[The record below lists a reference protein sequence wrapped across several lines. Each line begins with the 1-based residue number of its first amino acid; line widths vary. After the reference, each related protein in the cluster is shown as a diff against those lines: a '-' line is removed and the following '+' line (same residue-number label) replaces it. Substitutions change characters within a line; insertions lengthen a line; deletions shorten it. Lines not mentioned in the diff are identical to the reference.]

1 MFCSDSFNTNTV
13 VLKNHPFKYL
23 QLFSF
28 NTKDT
33 LLSLLCCCSVAQWCL
48 TLCNPMHTRLLC
60 PSLSPGVFLNS
71 CPLLWWC
78 HPTSSASV
86 APFSSSPQY
95 FPASGAF
102 PVNRLFVSG
111 GQSIGASASASVLP
125 MNIQG
130 WFPLGL
136 TALISLLSKGLSQEF
151 SPAPQFKSINSSVWS
166 NCHIHTCCCCC
177 C

>member
-1 MFCSDSFNTNTV
+1 MHSYFPLTLKIFFCLCFV
-13 VLKNHPFKYL
+13 VL
-23 QLFSF
+23 
-28 NTKDT
+28 
-33 LLSLLCCCSVAQWCL
+33 LLSHVWLFVTPCTAAHQA
-48 TLCNPMHTRLLC
+48 
-60 PSLSPGVFLNS
+60 SLSFTISWSFSNS
-71 CPLLWWC
+71 CTLIWWC

-86 APFSSSPQY
+86 APFFSRPQ
-95 FPASGAF
+95 SF

-111 GQSIGASASASVLP
+111 GQSIGTSASASVLP

-136 TALISLLSKGLSQEF
+136 TTLISLQSKGLSQES
-151 SPAPQFKSINSSVWS
+151 SPAPQFKSISSSVGS